1 MLGWAIGAGAGLAGY
16 FVARSLRKDAA
27 IKSGEVMDVRDLLT
41 DGEGDCLVRVLG
53 ERLYRVELQIE
64 ATISVDA
71 PPELPCRLTVY
82 RTGENGDEGVV
93 YDGTRSLSA
102 LRSFAAGSQKQP
114 GGTLQFWGSLPLL
127 EFRSP
132 AIVRLRFE
140 AAMPVGEDAGRID
153 KASLVVKEDV
163 RPMVASSKE
172 LDRIELPLP
181 YPS

>member
-1 MLGWAIGAGAGLAGY
+1 MKFIPGSHRDHRIYSHHFEHRDDYTLAQ
-16 FVARSLRKDAA
+16 VIDDDATSA
-27 IKSGEVMDVRDLLT
+27 SDYITITVNDLDDV
-41 DGEGDCLVRVLG
+41 
-53 ERLYRVELQIE
+53 
-64 ATISVDA
+64 
-71 PPELPCRLTVY
+71 PELSVRAPQ
-82 RTGENGDEGVV
+82 NGDEGVV